1 MNAEINRQ
9 LRVLV
14 VDDKAFVRTMTGR
27 VLQTAGVENVAYAA
41 DGKEAIEY
49 IKRANP
55 RVGLVFCDLMMP
67 DMDGVEVV
75 RHVAELDHK
84 PAFVFI
90 SGANAAL
97 LSTAADMARARGFL
111 VLGAI
116 EKPISIEAVR
126 AMLAKLD
133 GVRPTRAAPASLS
146 LTPADLQRGL
156 DANQIVLHYQ
166 PKISL
171 STRSIEGF
179 ECLARW
185 QHPDHGLVPP
195 GQFVALAEESG
206 LIKPLS
212 DRVMSLA
219 LKQCAAWNKA
229 GLSTKLS
236 INISAHLLVDL
247 GMPDRIAKEAADQG
261 LDPKQIVLEITETGV
276 FRDAADTLDILARLH
291 MKGFALSIDD
301 FGTGYSSMEQLRRVP
316 FAELKIDRAFVNGA
330 GQNQKAKAILQS
342 SAALGHNLGLS
353 VVAEGAET
361 KEDWDLLAGLG
372 VDVVQGYFVAKPMAA
387 ESVLAW
393 CEKWT
398 SGTAAKL

>member
-41 DGKEAIEY
+41 DGKEAIDY

-97 LSTAADMARARGFL
+97 LSTAADMARARGLL

-133 GVRPTRAAPASLS
+133 GVRPARTAPQSLS
-146 LTPADLQRGL
+146 LTPGDALAASRSRACSSRAIRGL
-156 DANQIVLHYQ
+156 GRRERTDQAAYGPCAV
-166 PKISL
+166 
-171 STRSIEGF
+171 
-179 ECLARW
+179 ARP
-185 QHPDHGLVPP
+185 QAVR
-195 GQFVALAEESG
+195 A
-206 LIKPLS
+206 
-212 DRVMSLA
+212 
-219 LKQCAAWNKA
+219 
-229 GLSTKLS
+229 
-236 INISAHLLVDL
+236 
-247 GMPDRIAKEAADQG
+247 
-261 LDPKQIVLEITETGV
+261 
-276 FRDAADTLDILARLH
+276 
-291 MKGFALSIDD
+291 
-301 FGTGYSSMEQLRRVP
+301 ME
-316 FAELKIDRAFVNGA
+316 
-330 GQNQKAKAILQS
+330 
-342 SAALGHNLGLS
+342 
-353 VVAEGAET
+353 
-361 KEDWDLLAGLG
+361 
-372 VDVVQGYFVAKPMAA
+372 
-387 ESVLAW
+387 
-393 CEKWT
+393 
-398 SGTAAKL
+398 